1 MAKAFARQTKLSNI
15 VGRSEYITDPKRQ
28 EDVVFHSRKHQQTS
42 WLDYAA
48 FEKQNQKSRD
58 QNNEGRE
65 IIISLPHQLADDHE
79 KLEAIIDEYALNLLG
94 KNRDFEYAV
103 HWNEQRT
110 NFHAHIIFSERER
123 VTERKP
129 KRYKRDMWFNT
140 ENNRMAK
147 AHAEGAELR
156 YEKGQVMKDKE
167 GNIRYESDP
176 FTIKDP
182 KFKSR
187 AFNDEIKKELKDVLN
202 KHGFKYR
209 LFNPKK
215 EVPQIHV
222 GHERSRQP
230 ETYEKMK
237 DYNQEVDELNTF
249 LAQTKTP
256 PNYYKAI
263 FNDLRYANKKDW
275 HFAMYEKRMEYSEI
289 SYAEKQSRKIIK
301 ENKSKLEKFYKKVEK
316 REEILIEL
324 DKVTNRK
331 YTKWNF
337 LRAPVDLLIKKI
349 MENNLEELGIEKEYQ
364 KYEKAK
370 VYGEIH
376 PTPMHKIIAK
386 EELKIEKI
394 GIRKNDL
401 AIEIGEREKY
411 KEDYGVVVYR
421 REVNLQIEK
430 EKERSRQEKSQDE
443 LDRRLER
450 LKREQQVTRKPE
462 QTRNRSRGRSR

>member
-1 MAKAFARQTKLSNI
+1 MAKAFARQTKLGNI
-15 VGRSEYITDPKRQ
+15 VGRSEYITDPQRQ
-28 EDVVFHSRKHQQTS
+28 EDVVFHSKKHQQTS

-48 FEKQNQKSRD
+48 FEKENQKSRD

-65 IIISLPHQLADDHE
+65 LIISLPHQLADDHAR
-79 KLEAIIDEYALNLLG
+79 LEAIIDEYAINLLG
-94 KNRDFEYAV
+94 ENRDFEYAV

-176 FTIKDP
+176 FSIKDT

-187 AFNDEIKKELKDVLN
+187 AFNDEIKKELKDILN

-230 ETYEKMK
+230 ETYQKMK
-237 DYNQEVDELNTF
+237 DYNQEVDQLNDY
-249 LAQTKTP
+249 LAQKKTP
-256 PNYYKAI
+256 PSYYKAI
-263 FNDLRYANKKDW
+263 FNDLRYANKKEW
-275 HFAMYEKRMEYSEI
+275 HFALYEKRIEYSEI
-289 SYAEKQSRKIIK
+289 SYAEKQSRKVIK
-301 ENKSKLEKFYKKVEK
+301 KNKHKLEKFYEKVEK
-316 REEILIEL
+316 REAIITEL

-337 LRAPVDLLIKKI
+337 FRVPADFLIRKM
-349 MENNLEELGIEKEYQ
+349 MEKNLEDLNIEKEYAA
-364 KYEKAK
+364 YEEAQ
-370 VYGEIH
+370 VYGELH

-386 EELKIEKI
+386 EELKIEEI
-394 GIRKNDL
+394 VSRKKDL
-401 AIEIGEREKY
+401 AIEIGEREKFQ
-411 KEDYGVVVYR
+411 EDYGAIVYT
-421 REVNLQIEK
+421 REANLQREK
-430 EKERSRQEKSQDE
+430 EKERSQKEQPKDE
-443 LDRRLER
+443 LERRLER
-450 LKREQQVTRKPE
+450 LKQEQQVTKKPE
-462 QTRNRSRGRSR
+462 QTQTRSRGRSR